1 MKSSLNTSAAA
12 TLGKSDEVKY
22 QHYQCATQSNK
33 MLTTTG
39 KKIEFVNFQFI
50 TCDPDCI
57 EYLND
62 EINRGLRNVTKGKLM
77 TREEANPM
85 SALKAEWKKEWE
97 AEQAEKR
104 TKDALGVMPDMGSTA
119 KKGSSDTKQ
128 PLGAASTKHVANGAS
143 SSSSK

>member
-1 MKSSLNTSAAA
+1 MKSPLNTSAAA
-12 TLGKSDEVKY
+12 TLGKPTEIKY
-22 QHYQCATQSNK
+22 QHYQCARQSMK
-33 MLTTTG
+33 MITPKG
-39 KKIEFVNFQFI
+39 KKIAFVNFQFI
-50 TCDPDCI
+50 TCDQDCI
-57 EYLND
+57 DYLN
-62 EINRGLRNVTKGKLM
+62 EAINRGVRSITKGKLM